1 MSKHTGKHSAVIAR
15 PKNSLSDTAK
25 KIHPTH
31 RVLGAL
37 ALSPIL
43 FLALPQAHADVV
55 SQDAVVT
62 TEDAHSL
69 DNKPYVT
76 QEAITVASAETGD
89 STDTFGNTIT
99 TSNTIKAESAPKPK
113 PKPKPKPEVKKESK
127 PKTEEKKA
135 EKAEAPSENKETDEK
150 EAEPQG
156 EVKSEPAI
164 PEAKKAETQPAE
176 NSAPDSDDSS
186 STRSKIIEEAKKH
199 IGVPYKWGGTTP
211 SGFDCSGYT
220 QYVYNSVGVGIPR
233 TSSAQRN
240 AGTEISKDE
249 AEIGDLIWM
258 PGHIGI
264 YAGDGMMYHA
274 PHTGSTVRLAKIW
287 TSSYTVLRML

>member
-1 MSKHTGKHSAVIAR
+1 MSKHTGKHSVVIAK
-15 PKNSLSDTAK
+15 PKNNLSGTVK
-25 KIHPTH
+25 KMHPTH
-31 RVLGAL
+31 RVIGAL

-69 DNKPYVT
+69 NNQPYVT
-76 QEAITVASAETGD
+76 QEAITVASDTGD
-89 STDTFGNTIT
+89 STDTFGNTIS

-113 PKPKPKPEVKKESK
+113 PKPKKESK
-127 PKTEEKKA
+127 PKTEDKREKA
-135 EKAEAPSENKETDEK
+135 EKKEEPSKDKVKDEK
-150 EAEPQG
+150 KAEPQG
-156 EVKSEPAI
+156 EVKSEPDAH
-164 PEAKKAETQPAE
+164 EAKKAETQPAE
-176 NSAPDSDDSS
+176 NATSDSDDSS
-186 STRSKIIEEAKKH
+186 STRSKIIEEARKH

-287 TSSYTVLRML
+287 TSSYTVLRVL